1 MPHLWNY
8 AHDKVGF
15 NFRMPNLNAA
25 LGCAQIQ
32 KIEQF
37 VMLKRKLTSI
47 YQAAFSENKDISLHL
62 EQPNSRSNY
71 WLQTLVLGDDVFN
84 ERESILYLTNS
95 NGKMTRPAWDLIS
108 SLEHLRNTPPLVF
121 CSQNWT
127 KVLNIP
133 WRRAFMNKVLLV
145 MAAVLCFL
153 HDLIEQTK
161 DYRL

>member
-1 MPHLWNY
+1 MTSDLADEAKHLTTTAKMPHLWNY

-62 EQPNSRSNY
+62 EQPIREVIIGY
-71 WLQTLVLGDDVFN
+71 RHWFWVMMCLTK
-84 ERESILYLTNS
+84 ESILYLTNS

-108 SLEHLRNTPPLVF
+108 SLEPFKKYPSSSISVA
-121 CSQNWT
+121 CKMVK

-133 WRRAFMNKVLLV
+133 SGAGLL
-145 MAAVLCFL
+145 
-153 HDLIEQTK
+153 
-161 DYRL
+161 